1 MKMRILAIALT
12 LAMVFGMMP
21 TVAFAED
28 TEPQLQTIYDSA
40 IHINPLYADVIEA
53 SDVEVY
59 FHENAVYDSGAEAIA
74 DEEKVYHTDISEV
87 IPDFRA
93 ALEQRSDVFKFSA
106 MIPMA
111 DFDVDG
117 YLVGVFNKLF
127 DGAVTHTGGPTQG
140 DYIKWHYQSSRI
152 GAARSWYPGDTEYM
166 VDFTITMMYH
176 TDAAQEAAVT
186 ARVDSLLAELNPTGT
201 DYQKIKTVYDWM
213 CSNIVYDYDNLADY
227 TYYLKY
233 SAYAALINGT
243 SVCQGYA
250 NLLYRLALEMGI
262 DCRVITGYSL
272 NSDGDPEAHAWNI
285 VKLGDSYYNLDA
297 TWDAPYAE
305 HGWEYN
311 YFLKS
316 QDGFENH
323 TRNADYTTSA
333 FNAAY
338 PMSGEDFDPSQDVVE
353 DEEIIASGTCLDN
366 LTWKIAADGT
376 MTISGVG
383 DMYFPDNPYTSEL
396 EPGEAPWADYANY
409 VTNIVIEEGVTNIY
423 FGAFRNFSSLESI
436 SIPDT
441 VTQIWDEAFMNC
453 YWLQEIDIPDSVSR
467 INSYAFAGCGSLTS
481 VVIPE
486 GVTVIDYGCFS
497 ECYWLSDVS
506 LPSSLERISDYAF
519 FACALRDCV
528 IPNSVTYI
536 GEYAF
541 YGCSYLNCS
550 IPDSVTEVG
559 NSAFGGTGLTNV
571 VIPNG
576 VTKLDAAFKGCTEL
590 KSVTIPESVTSIGA
604 EAFWDCSSLTSITIP
619 SGVVQIGDGA
629 FNGCTSLM
637 EINIPDGVTAIG
649 YEAFRDCENLKEIA
663 LPESI
668 TSIGSYAF
676 YECASLEK
684 VNIPSGI
691 AVLEQCVFARCYN
704 LKEITI
710 PYGVTTIGASAFE
723 CTMIEEIIIPDTV
736 TSIEWQ
742 AFSGCQKLK
751 SIDIPSGVTQLGGT
765 FRGCSS
771 LTSIELPDTLT
782 YIGDYTFA
790 YCDSLTSIV
799 IPKSVTYISDSAF
812 RSYSIS
818 DEDDGCKSLE
828 SITVSDGNANYTS
841 IDGVLFDKDVT
852 RLIAYPHSKPEG
864 EYVVPESVES
874 YNERVFMWCNTLT
887 SITLPAEILS
897 IEPWMFAYC
906 DSLENVII
914 PDSVVLIDNFAFM
927 WCRNLKTI
935 ELPDGLEWIGG
946 SAFSCCTAL
955 ENVEI
960 PDGVYMIDGSA
971 FSGCTN
977 LTDISLPDGLQII
990 GNLAF
995 SGCKALRNIIIPENV
1010 TTIGYHAF
1018 EDCENLK
1025 TVTFKGDAPYNESDA
1040 FYRVDATAYYP
1051 QGNETWTADVMQG
1064 YGGTINWVSY
1074 NADEHEHNYESVVTV
1089 PTCEKGGYTTYTCA
1103 CGDTYVAD
1111 EVPALD
1117 HDMGDWVVTDATCTA
1132 DGSKTRTCR
1141 REGCDHTET
1150 EVIAATGH
1158 NHVPTVTAPTCTEK
1172 GYTTYTC
1179 ACGDSYTADET
1190 AALGHDHAYSL
1201 TAAPTERASGQLT
1214 GICARCA
1221 DEIGITL
1228 PKLNKDD
1235 YDYAVLTEPTEE
1247 AEGLARYIWKDTA
1260 YGVYSFDVTLN
1271 KLGSVILGD
1280 VNGDG
1285 SIGIS
1290 DLMRLAN
1297 HFAKGVEIDEACAD
1311 VNGDGKV
1318 TIADLMRLANFFA
1331 GKAQL
1336 G

>member
-111 DFDVDG
+111 DFDADG

-127 DGAVTHTGGPTQG
+127 DGAVTHTGVPTQG

-152 GAARSWYPGDTEYM
+152 GAARSWYSGDTEYM

-213 CSNIVYDYDNLADY
+213 CSNIVYDYDNLEDY

-262 DCRVITGYSL
+262 DCRVITGYSA
-272 NSDGDPEAHAWNI
+272 NGSGEPEAHAWNI

-353 DEEIIASGTCLDN
+353 DEEIIASGTCGIN
-366 LTWKIAADGT
+366 VTWKLDKDGT
-376 MTISGVG
+376 LTISGTGNMV
-383 DMYFPDNPYTSEL
+383 PDYP
-396 EPGEAPWADYANY
+396 APWYDHYE
-409 VTNIVIEEGVTNIY
+409 NIKAVVIEKGVTSIGNHAFSGCSNLATITIAESVSQIDEY
-423 FGAFRNFSSLESI
+423 AFYQCSNLVSVVIPDGVTSIEQSAFRGCSSL
-436 SIPDT
+436 T
-441 VTQIWDEAFMNC
+441 NVT
-453 YWLQEIDIPDSVSR
+453 IPDSVVN
-467 INSYAFAGCGSLTS
+467 IGGS
-481 VVIPE
+481 
-486 GVTVIDYGCFS
+486 
-497 ECYWLSDVS
+497 
-506 LPSSLERISDYAF
+506 
-519 FACALRDCV
+519 
-528 IPNSVTYI
+528 
-536 GEYAF
+536 AF
-541 YGCSYLNCS
+541 YEC
-550 IPDSVTEVG
+550 
-559 NSAFGGTGLTNV
+559 A
-571 VIPNG
+571 
-576 VTKLDAAFKGCTEL
+576 
-590 KSVTIPESVTSIGA
+590 
-604 EAFWDCSSLTSITIP
+604 SLTSITIP
-619 SGVVQIGDGA
+619 SGVTNIESHTFCKCGNLEKVVLSEGVEKIGQYAFTLCKKLKNVTIPDSVTEIGEYAFSDCSSLEEIAIPESVSTIGNGA
-629 FNGCTSLM
+629 FLKCKSLNS
-637 EINIPDGVTAIG
+637 IVIPDGVTTIG
-649 YEAFRDCENLKEIA
+649 EGMFEECYA
-663 LPESI
+663 LTSITLPDTI
-668 TSIGSYAF
+668 TSIGDVAF
-676 YECASLEK
+676 YRC
-684 VNIPSGI
+684 NITDI
-691 AVLEQCVFARCYN
+691 Y
-704 LKEITI
+704 I
-710 PYGVTTIGASAFE
+710 PYGVTTIGN
-723 CTMIEEIIIPDTV
+723 
-736 TSIEWQ
+736 Q
-742 AFSGCQKLK
+742 AFMQCGNLTNI
-751 SIDIPSGVTQLGGT
+751 SIPNSVTG
-765 FRGCSS
+765 
-771 LTSIELPDTLT
+771 
-782 YIGDYTFA
+782 IGDFA
-790 YCDSLTSIV
+790 FLDCDSLICAT
-799 IPKSVTYISDSAF
+799 IPASVMAI
-812 RSYSIS
+812 
-818 DEDDGCKSLE
+818 
-828 SITVSDGNANYTS
+828 
-841 IDGVLFDKDVT
+841 
-852 RLIAYPHSKPEG
+852 
-864 EYVVPESVES
+864 
-874 YNERVFMWCNTLT
+874 
-887 SITLPAEILS
+887 
-897 IEPWMFAYC
+897 
-906 DSLENVII
+906 
-914 PDSVVLIDNFAFM
+914 
-927 WCRNLKTI
+927 
-935 ELPDGLEWIGG
+935 
-946 SAFSCCTAL
+946 
-955 ENVEI
+955 
-960 PDGVYMIDGSA
+960 
-971 FSGCTN
+971 
-977 LTDISLPDGLQII
+977 GLQ
-990 GNLAF
+990 
-995 SGCKALRNIIIPENV
+995 
-1010 TTIGYHAF
+1010 AF
-1018 EDCENLK
+1018 EDCEKLWHVLYTGTEEQWNTITLGDGNDGLLSVTRHYNAK
-1025 TVTFKGDAPYNESDA
+1025 GDEVIAVNKTTCTEKIFCECTICGAVLSEEIPGGGHNMGNWTTTKEATCTEDGSKSRTCSKCDHTETEVIAATGHNHVPTVTAPDCVN
-1040 FYRVDATAYYP
+1040 
-1051 QGNETWTADVMQG
+1051 
-1064 YGGTINWVSY
+1064 
-1074 NADEHEHNYESVVTV
+1074 
-1089 PTCEKGGYTTYTCA
+1089 GGYTTYTCSV
-1103 CGDTYVAD
+1103 CGNSYVGD
-1111 EVPALD
+1111 EVPALN
-1117 HDMGDWVVTDATCTA
+1117 HDMGDWVITDATCTA
-1132 DGSKTRTCR
+1132 DGSKTRTCQR
-1141 REGCDHTET
+1141 EGCDHSETEVIAATGHNHVPTVTAPDCVNGGYTTYTCSVCGNSYVGDEVPALNHDMGDWVITDATCTADGSKTRTCQREGCDHTET